1 MSVVQRVK
9 CGNVNVYIVSEGGS
23 AILVDTG
30 TKEHLD
36 TVLKACRPYN
46 VRLIVLTHAHYDHA
60 ENAAELS
67 ERLKAPIA
75 MHKGDVDLIG
85 SNNNQALSAR
95 TIPGRFIL
103 TVSLMGFSARKMKTF
118 TPSVFLEDG
127 DDLAGY
133 GVPAKVVGLPGH
145 TKGSIGID
153 VGGKDL
159 LVGDALMNI
168 FYPTVSMLYNDEKA
182 MLDSAGKITGLGERT
197 IHFGHGRPVKN
208 RVWLK
213 DRG

>member
-133 GVPAKVVGLPGH
+133 GVPVKVVGLPGH
-145 TKGSIGID
+145 TRGSIGIGVD
-153 VGGKDL
+153 RKDL
-159 LVGDALMNI
+159 IVGDALMNI

-182 MLDSAGKITGLGERT
+182 MLDSAGKITGLGALI

-213 DRG
+213 

>member
-36 TVLKACRPYN
+36 TVLKACRSYN

-85 SNNNQALSAR
+85 SNNNQSMSAR
-95 TIPGRFIL
+95 TIPGKFIL
-103 TVSLMGFSARKMKTF
+103 AVSLMGFSARKMKMF

-153 VGGKDL
+153 VGGKNL

-182 MLDSAGKITGLGERT
+182 MLDSAGKITGLGARI

-213 DRG
+213 

>member
-85 SNNNQALSAR
+85 SNNNQSMSAR
-95 TIPGRFIL
+95 TIPGKFIL
-103 TVSLMGFSARKMKTF
+103 AVSLMGFSARKMKMF

-182 MLDSAGKITGLGERT
+182 MLDSAGKITGLGARI

-213 DRG
+213 

>member
-1 MSVVQRVK
+1 
-9 CGNVNVYIVSEGGS
+9 
-23 AILVDTG
+23 
-30 TKEHLD
+30 
-36 TVLKACRPYN
+36 TVLKACRSYN

-85 SNNNQALSAR
+85 SNNNQSMSAR
-95 TIPGRFIL
+95 TIPGKFIL
-103 TVSLMGFSARKMKTF
+103 AVSLMGYSARKMKMF

-159 LVGDALMNI
+159 LV
-168 FYPTVSMLYNDEKA
+168 
-182 MLDSAGKITGLGERT
+182 
-197 IHFGHGRPVKN
+197 
-208 RVWLK
+208 
-213 DRG
+213 